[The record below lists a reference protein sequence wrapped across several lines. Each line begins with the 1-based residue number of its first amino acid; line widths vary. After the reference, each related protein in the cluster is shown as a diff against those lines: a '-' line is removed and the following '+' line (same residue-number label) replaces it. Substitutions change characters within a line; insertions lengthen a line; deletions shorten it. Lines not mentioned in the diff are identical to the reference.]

1 MPELV
6 APSGGPADRPHPS
19 GSLPGAH
26 GAPSK
31 DHVHFELLFRTHRAR
46 LVSFARRYVD
56 CPDLAEEVVAEVFLR
71 VWMQGTCRTGRC
83 ELPVR
88 YLFVAVRNQALKA
101 RRHQKV
107 AERWRTA
114 ATAQPHAPAMS
125 QPPAAPDRELEV
137 AELAHA
143 VDEAVSRLP
152 ERCRRAYL
160 LHRQEG
166 LSQAAV
172 AEIMGIS
179 VRTVETQLGKATK
192 ALRHSLAPWLP

>member
-6 APSGGPADRPHPS
+6 ATAGPPADQLHPPRS
-19 GSLPGAH
+19 HTGDG

-31 DHVHFELLFRTHRAR
+31 DHAHFELLFRTHRPR

-71 VWMQGTCRTGRC
+71 VWTQGTCRTGC

-88 YLFVAVRNQALKA
+88 YLFVAVRNQAFKA
-101 RRHQKV
+101 RRHQRV

-114 ATAQPHAPAMS
+114 ATAQPQAPAMG
-125 QPPAAPDRELEV
+125 QPPGAPDRDLEA
-137 AELAHA
+137 AELARA
-143 VDEAVSRLP
+143 VDEAVARLP

-192 ALRHSLAPWLP
+192 ALRQSLAPWLP

>member
-6 APSGGPADRPHPS
+6 APSGPPADRPHPPS
-19 GSLPGAH
+19 SPPGDH
-26 GAPSK
+26 STPSQ
-31 DHVHFELLFRTHRAR
+31 DSVLFELLFRTYRAR

-71 VWMQGTCRTGRC
+71 VWMRGTCREGRC
-83 ELPVR
+83 ELPAR
-88 YLFVAVRNQALKA
+88 YLLVAVRNQALKA
-101 RRHQKV
+101 RRHQRV

-114 ATAQPHAPAMS
+114 AATQQHAPAMG
-125 QPPAAPDRELEV
+125 QPPTAPDRDLEA

-143 VDEAVSRLP
+143 VDEVVARLP
-152 ERCRRAYL
+152 ERCRRAYQ

-192 ALRHSLAPWLP
+192 ALRQRLAPWLP

>member
-6 APSGGPADRPHPS
+6 APSGPPADRPHPP
-19 GSLPGAH
+19 GSPRGDH
-26 GAPSK
+26 TPPSE
-31 DHVHFELLFRTHRAR
+31 DHVLFEFLFRTYGPR

-56 CPDLAEEVVAEVFLR
+56 CPDTAEEVVAEVFLR
-71 VWMQGTCRTGRC
+71 IWIQGTCRTGRC

-101 RRHQKV
+101 RRHQRV

-125 QPPAAPDRELEV
+125 QPPTAPDRELEV
-137 AELAHA
+137 AELARA
-143 VDEAVSRLP
+143 VDEAVARLP
-152 ERCRRAYL
+152 ERCRRTYL

-166 LSQAAV
+166 LSQARV

-179 VRTVETQLGKATK
+179 VRTVETQLGKAK
-192 ALRHSLAPWLP
+192 RALRQSLAPWLP